1 MLDKNKESSD
11 DKCWHLNN
19 LYSLAVSQK
28 LLVNGSKLAK
38 DLSEFDK
45 RFIKNDNEQSK
56 KGDFIEVD
64 VHYPKEL
71 QELHND
77 LPFSP
82 ERMSIEKSKNL
93 LLIYMTK

>member
-11 DKCWHLNN
+11 DKYWDLNN
-19 LYSLAVSQK
+19 LYGFAVSQK
-28 LLVNGSKLAK
+28 FLVSGSKFAK

-56 KGDFIEVD
+56 KGYIIEVD
-64 VHYPKEL
+64 VQYPKEL
-71 QELHND
+71 QRLHNH

-82 ERMSIEKSKNL
+82 ERQNIEKSKIL

>member
-11 DKCWHLNN
+11 DKYWDLNN
-19 LYSLAVSQK
+19 LYGFAVSQK
-28 LLVNGSKLAK
+28 FLVSGSKFAK

-56 KGDFIEVD
+56 KGYFIEVD
-64 VHYPKEL
+64 VQYPKEL
-71 QELHND
+71 QRLHNH

-82 ERMSIEKSKNL
+82 ERQNIEKSKIL